1 MLVGL
6 KLSEKLNPSSL
17 KLKILLKNFQ
27 ISSYSIALN
36 QKIFHKKIM
45 AMSDVDKISKNNL
58 LENGVKENEL
68 SSYKKPSKEVAAR
81 KSAKFGRS

>member
-1 MLVGL
+1 
-6 KLSEKLNPSSL
+6 
-17 KLKILLKNFQ
+17 
-27 ISSYSIALN
+27 
-36 QKIFHKKIM
+36 M

-58 LENGVKENEL
+58 LENGVIENEL